1 MIFRFTRSGNTA
13 RTVPATGLDPPRHPV
28 VGLSRPQVTVHI
40 KVLGGLCRTQSG
52 HCYIPIPHI
61 QTENEIVSF
70 QAPREAGEH
79 QQSLVGQAGLS
90 HLTWIN
96 IASSQS

>member
-13 RTVPATGLDPPRHPV
+13 RTVRATEQDLPRHPV
-28 VGLSRPQVTVHI
+28 VGLSQHQVTVHFR
-40 KVLGGLCRTQSG
+40 VLGGLSQTQSG
-52 HCYIPIPHI
+52 HCHI
-61 QTENEIVSF
+61 ISSNIQPEILSS
-70 QAPREAGEH
+70 QALREAGEH